1 MPTKKRKTAGR
12 GRKKPR
18 NFTSVAKE
26 TLIKDF
32 GCDIAEE
39 CENRIAR
46 NVKRDLLGFADMVG
60 LSPDGWVLLQ
70 FTSKINFNSR
80 KYKIRACK
88 NALYVV
94 KYNIARI
101 IVIGFDDTK
110 YCSDYKILEFTLED
124 FDESIE
130 AIQPA

>member
-1 MPTKKRKTAGR
+1 
-12 GRKKPR
+12 
-18 NFTSVAKE
+18 VAKE
-26 TLIKDF
+26 TLVKDY
-32 GCDIAEE
+32 GCDIVEE

-60 LSPDGWVLLQ
+60 LSQSGWVLLQ

-80 KYKIRACK
+80 KYKIKACK

-94 KYNIARI
+94 KYGIARI

-110 YCSDYKILEFTLED
+110 YGSDYRSHEFTLED
-124 FDESIE
+124 FDEPSE
-130 AIQPA
+130 AV

>member
-1 MPTKKRKTAGR
+1 MPVKRKKATGR

-26 TLIKDF
+26 TLVKDY
-32 GCDIAEE
+32 GCDIVEE

-60 LSPDGWVLLQ
+60 LSQSGWVLLQ

-80 KYKIRACK
+80 KYKIKACK

-94 KYNIARI
+94 KYGIARI

-110 YCSDYKILEFTLED
+110 YGSDYRSHEFTLED
-124 FDESIE
+124 FDEPSE
-130 AIQPA
+130 AV